1 LVPDTSGESLLSSR
15 GGGQSKL
22 LPMTE
27 EITIRR
33 PDDWHVH
40 LRDGDL
46 LEAVAADTARHFA
59 RALVM
64 PNLTPPVRTGEEAMA
79 YRERILAV
87 TQGLEFDPLMTIKL
101 LPETSPEWVAGAKE
115 AGVVAG
121 KLYPQGVT
129 TNSEDGWSEIEA
141 LDGAFAAMEEAGL
154 VLCLH
159 GEAPDAFC
167 LDRELRFVEDTLPSI
182 AERFPKL
189 RIVLEHVS
197 TKAGVAAVRELS
209 NVAGTIT
216 AHHLILT
223 LDDVIG
229 GGLQPHNFCKPIAK
243 RPQDRDSLIAAA
255 LDSDSFFL
263 GTDSAPHLRANKE
276 CPSGCAGVYTAPV
289 ALGLVAEVFEAHGA
303 LERLE
308 AFTSE
313 RGARF
318 YDLPLN
324 EGQVT
329 LRRGEWEVPADYA
342 GVVSMRAG
350 QTLAWQVR

>member
-1 LVPDTSGESLLSSR
+1 
-15 GGGQSKL
+15 
-22 LPMTE
+22 MTE

-40 LRDGDL
+40 LRDGAL
-46 LEAVAADTARHFA
+46 LGAVASDTARHFA

-64 PNLTPPVRTGEEAMA
+64 PNLTPPVRTGEEALA

-87 TQGLEFDPLMTIKL
+87 TEGLDFTPLMTIKV
-101 LPETSPEWVAGAKE
+101 LPETTAEWVAGAKQ

-129 TNSEDGWSEIEA
+129 TNSEDGWSEIEV
-141 LDGAFAAMEEAGL
+141 LDDAFAAMEEAGL
-154 VLCLH
+154 VLSLH

-197 TKAGVAAVRELS
+197 TRAGVAAVRELS

-216 AHHLILT
+216 AHHLHLT

-229 GGLQPHNFCKPIAK
+229 GSLHPHHFCKPVAK
-243 RPQDRDSLIAAA
+243 RPDDRDALIAAA
-255 LDSDSFFL
+255 LESDSFFL

-276 CPSGCAGVYTAPV
+276 CSSGCAGLYTAPV
-289 ALGLVAEVFEAHGA
+289 ALGLVAEVFDAQNA
-303 LERLE
+303 LQHLE
-308 AFTSE
+308 SFTSE

-318 YDLPLN
+318 YEVPLN

-329 LRRGEWEVPADYA
+329 LRRGEWAVPADFG
-342 GVVSMRAG
+342 GVVPMRAG
-350 QTLAWQVR
+350 ETLSWQVR

>member
-1 LVPDTSGESLLSSR
+1 MS
-15 GGGQSKL
+15 
-22 LPMTE
+22 E

-40 LRDGDL
+40 LRDGAM

-64 PNLTPPVRTGEEAMA
+64 PNLTPPVRTGAEAMA
-79 YRERILAV
+79 YRERILAG
-87 TQGLEFDPLMTIKL
+87 TSDLDFTPLMTIKL
-101 LPETSPEWVAGAKE
+101 LPETTAEWVAGAKE

-129 TNSEDGWSEIEA
+129 TNSEDGWSEIAA
-141 LDGAFAAMEEAGL
+141 LDEAFAAMEEAGL

-197 TKAGVAAVRELS
+197 TRAGVAAVKELA

-216 AHHLILT
+216 AHHLHLT

-229 GGLQPHNFCKPIAK
+229 GALQPHHFCKPVAK
-243 RPQDRDSLIAAA
+243 RPEDLESLVLAA
-255 LDSDSFFL
+255 LDSESFFL
-263 GTDSAPHLRANKE
+263 GTDSAPHLREDKE

-289 ALGLVAEVFEAHGA
+289 ALGLVAEVFEAHDA
-303 LERLE
+303 LGRLE

-318 YDLPLN
+318 YGVPLN

-329 LRRGEWEVPADYA
+329 LRRGEWSVPADFA
-342 GVVSMRAG
+342 GVVPMRAG

>member
-1 LVPDTSGESLLSSR
+1 
-15 GGGQSKL
+15 
-22 LPMTE
+22 MTE

-40 LRDGDL
+40 LRDGAM
-46 LEAVAADTARHFA
+46 LEAVAADTARHFS

-64 PNLTPPVRTGEEAMA
+64 PNLTPPVRTGAEAMA
-79 YRERILAV
+79 YKERILAA
-87 TQGLEFDPLMTIKL
+87 TQGLDFDPLMTIKL
-101 LPETSPEWVAGAKE
+101 LPETSAETVAEAKQ
-115 AGVVAG
+115 AGVIAG

-141 LDGAFAAMEEAGL
+141 LDGAFAAMEEVGM

-167 LDRELRFVEDTLPSI
+167 IDRELRFVEDTLPSI

-197 TKAGVAAVRELS
+197 TCAGVRAVKELS

-229 GGLQPHNFCKPIAK
+229 GALNPHNFCKPVAK
-243 RPQDRDSLIAAA
+243 RPEDRDSLVAAA
-255 LDSDSFFL
+255 LESEAFFL
-263 GTDSAPHLRANKE
+263 GTDSAPHLRENKE

-318 YDLPLN
+318 YEVPLN
-324 EGQVT
+324 EGRVT
-329 LRRGEWEVPADYA
+329 LRRGEWPVPADFA
-342 GVVSMRAG
+342 GVVPMRAS
-350 QTLAWQVR
+350 QALAWQVS

>member
-1 LVPDTSGESLLSSR
+1 
-15 GGGQSKL
+15 
-22 LPMTE
+22 MTE
-27 EITIRR
+27 QITIRR

-40 LRDGDL
+40 LRDGAL
-46 LEAVAADTARHFA
+46 LGAVASDTARHFA
-59 RALVM
+59 RAMVM
-64 PNLTPPVRTGEEAMA
+64 PNLTPPVRTGEQALA

-87 TQGLEFDPLMTIKL
+87 TQGLDFTPLMTIKV
-101 LPETSPEWVAGAKE
+101 LPETTAEWVAGAKR

-129 TNSEDGWSEIEA
+129 TNSEDGWSQIEV
-141 LDGAFAAMEEAGL
+141 LDDAFAAMEAAGL
-154 VLCLH
+154 VLSLH

-167 LDRELRFVEDTLPSI
+167 LDREQRFVEDTLPSI

-197 TKAGVAAVRELS
+197 TRAGVAAVMELT

-216 AHHLILT
+216 AHHLHLT

-229 GGLQPHNFCKPIAK
+229 GALRPHHFCKPVAK
-243 RPQDRDSLIAAA
+243 RPEDRDALIAAA

-263 GTDSAPHLRANKE
+263 GTDSAPHLRADKE
-276 CPSGCAGVYTAPV
+276 CPSGCAGAYTAPV
-289 ALGLVAEVFEAHGA
+289 ALGLVAEVFDAHDA
-303 LERLE
+303 LQQLE
-308 AFTSE
+308 SFTSE

-318 YDLPLN
+318 YEVPLN
-324 EGQVT
+324 EGRVT
-329 LRRGEWEVPADYA
+329 LRRGEWAVPADFA
-342 GVVSMRAG
+342 GVVPMRAG

>member
-1 LVPDTSGESLLSSR
+1 
-15 GGGQSKL
+15 
-22 LPMTE
+22 MTE

-40 LRDGDL
+40 LRDGAL
-46 LEAVAADTARHFA
+46 LGAMAGDTAGHFA

-64 PNLTPPVRTGEEAMA
+64 PNLTPPVRTGEEALA
-79 YRERILAV
+79 YRARILAV
-87 TQGLEFDPLMTIKL
+87 THGLEFTPLMTIKL
-101 LPETSPEWVAGAKE
+101 LPETTAECVAAAKE

-129 TNSEDGWSEIEA
+129 TNSEDGWSEIEV
-141 LDGAFAAMEEAGL
+141 LHTAFAAMEEAGL
-154 VLCLH
+154 VLSLH

-197 TKAGVAAVRELS
+197 TRAGVAAVSELA

-216 AHHLILT
+216 AHHLHLT

-229 GGLQPHNFCKPIAK
+229 GALRPHHFCKPVAK
-243 RPQDRDSLIAAA
+243 RPEDREALIAAA
-255 LDSDSFFL
+255 LGNDSFFL
-263 GTDSAPHLRANKE
+263 GTDSAPHLQADKE
-276 CPSGCAGVYTAPV
+276 SPSGCAGVYTAPV
-289 ALGLVAEVFEAHGA
+289 ALGLVAEVFEAHSA
-303 LERLE
+303 LSQLE
-308 AFTSE
+308 SFTSE

-318 YDLPLN
+318 YEVPLN
-324 EGQVT
+324 EGQLT
-329 LRRGEWEVPADYA
+329 LRRGEWAVPTDFA
-342 GVVSMRAG
+342 GVVPMRAG
-350 QTLAWQVR
+350 QSLAWQVR

>member
-1 LVPDTSGESLLSSR
+1 
-15 GGGQSKL
+15 
-22 LPMTE
+22 MTDE
-27 EITIRR
+27 LTIRR

-40 LRDGDL
+40 LRDGAL
-46 LEAVAADTARHFA
+46 LGAVASDTARHFA

-64 PNLTPPVRTGEEAMA
+64 PNLTPPVRTGEEALA

-87 TQGLEFDPLMTIKL
+87 TQGLDFTPLMTIKL
-101 LPETSPEWVAGAKE
+101 LPETSAEWVAGAKQ

-141 LDGAFAAMEEAGL
+141 LDEAFAAMEEAGL

-197 TKAGVAAVRELS
+197 TRAGVAAVRGLA

-216 AHHLILT
+216 AHHLHLT

-229 GGLQPHNFCKPIAK
+229 GALHPHLFCKPVAK
-243 RPQDRDSLIAAA
+243 RPEDREALVEAA
-255 LDSDSFFL
+255 LDSDAFFL
-263 GTDSAPHLRANKE
+263 GTDSAPHLRGNKE
-276 CPSGCAGVYTAPV
+276 CSSGCAGVYTAPV
-289 ALGLVAEVFEAHGA
+289 ALGLVAEVFDVHGA
-303 LERLE
+303 LRQLE
-308 AFTSE
+308 AFASE

-318 YDLPLN
+318 YEVPLN

-329 LRRGEWEVPADYA
+329 LRRGEWAVPADFA
-342 GVVSMRAG
+342 GVVPMRAG

>member
-1 LVPDTSGESLLSSR
+1 
-15 GGGQSKL
+15 
-22 LPMTE
+22 MTE

-40 LRDGDL
+40 LRDGAL
-46 LEAVAADTARHFA
+46 LGDVACDTARHFA

-64 PNLTPPVRTGEEAMA
+64 PNLTPPVRTGEEALA
-79 YRERILAV
+79 YRERILAT
-87 TQGLEFDPLMTIKL
+87 TQGLDFTPLMTIKL
-101 LPETSPEWVAGAKE
+101 LPETSAEWVAGAKQ

-141 LDGAFAAMEEAGL
+141 LDEAFAAMEEAGL

-197 TKAGVAAVRELS
+197 TRAGVKAVRALS

-216 AHHLILT
+216 AHHLLLT

-229 GGLQPHNFCKPIAK
+229 GALHPHLFCKPIAK
-243 RPQDRDSLIAAA
+243 RPEDRDNLVTAA
-255 LDSDSFFL
+255 LSSDSFFL
-263 GTDSAPHLRANKE
+263 GTDSAPHLRGNKE

-289 ALGLVAEVFEAHGA
+289 ALGLVAEVFDAHDA
-303 LERLE
+303 LDHLQ

-318 YDLPLN
+318 YDVPLN
-324 EGQVT
+324 EGQIT
-329 LRRGEWEVPADYA
+329 LRRGTWPVPADYA
-342 GVVSMRAG
+342 GVVPMRAG
-350 QTLAWQVR
+350 KTLAWQVC